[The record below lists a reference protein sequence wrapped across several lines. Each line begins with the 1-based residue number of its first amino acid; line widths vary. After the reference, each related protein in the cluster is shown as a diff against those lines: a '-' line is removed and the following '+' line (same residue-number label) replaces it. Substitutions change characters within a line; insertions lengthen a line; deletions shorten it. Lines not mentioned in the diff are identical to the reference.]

1 MTNLNGFTRFPRIGV
16 SISIDRRN
24 KYENSEQPARDADA
38 KNKHKKAEGFS
49 KRFSEF
55 FTKLC
60 DKVVDVIPTVIII
73 VVKEVVKACVGR
85 ATGQKA
91 AGGAV

>member
-1 MTNLNGFTRFPRIGV
+1 MANLNGFTRFPRIGV
-16 SISIDRRN
+16 SISIDRG
-24 KYENSEQPARDADA
+24 KCENSEQPARGADA
-38 KNKHKKAEGFS
+38 KNQHKKAEGFS

-73 VVKEVVKACVGR
+73 VVKEVVKACIGKS
-85 ATGQKA
+85 TGQKA
-91 AGGAV
+91 TGGAA